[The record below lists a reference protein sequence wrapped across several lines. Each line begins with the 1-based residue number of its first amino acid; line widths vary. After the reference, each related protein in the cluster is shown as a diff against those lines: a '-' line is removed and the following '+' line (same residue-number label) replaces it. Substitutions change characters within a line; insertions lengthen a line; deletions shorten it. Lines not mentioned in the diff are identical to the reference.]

1 MGLLTREQTENL
13 VNDWISELRSEK
25 HAQGKSYLETHQ
37 HKMCCLGL
45 LCNLVMEKHPELE
58 VSKHLLCSEYR
69 FYYKGQGDHCY
80 VPELLAAD
88 IGLNHYDGRYGRIP
102 SDLDTLTWA
111 NDHGKTFPEIAQII
125 ESHKATL
132 FPILLSDAEKA

>member
-1 MGLLTREQTENL
+1 MGLLTKEQTENL
-13 VNDWISELRSEK
+13 VGDWIGELRSEK

-80 VPELLAAD
+80 VPNLLAAD
-88 IGLNHYDGRYGRIP
+88 IGLNTNDGELPPG
-102 SDLDTLTWA
+102 LNALTWT

-132 FPILLSDAEKA
+132 FPVLA